1 MRTAILR
8 LLQFLGKSRSIVFLK
23 EKIFW
28 QKSLK
33 WISEGIHFLERKVI
47 SYSSCSFVLQA
58 LGLALSLILIIVF
71 ASVTINIFPVARLLI
86 GICLTQFK
94 PLFCS
99 CTPLKTLENLW
110 LSHTFQE
117 YTNESLA

>member
-8 LLQFLGKSRSIVFLK
+8 LLQFLGKSRSNVFLK

-47 SYSSCSFVLQA
+47 SYRSCSFFHVNNR
-58 LGLALSLILIIVF
+58 F
-71 ASVTINIFPVARLLI
+71 CKCHNKYFPCSYITNRY
-86 GICLTQFK
+86 
-94 PLFCS
+94 LFN
-99 CTPLKTLENLW
+99 PI
-110 LSHTFQE
+110 
-117 YTNESLA
+117 

>member
-8 LLQFLGKSRSIVFLK
+8 LLQWLGKSHSNVFLK

-28 QKSLK
+28 QMSLK
-33 WISEGIHFLERKVI
+33 WISEVIHFLERKVI
-47 SYSSCSFVLQA
+47 SYRSCSFVLQA

-99 CTPLKTLENLW
+99 CT
-110 LSHTFQE
+110 H
-117 YTNESLA
+117 